1 MKGFF
6 KDARTIQ
13 RMGEGPLGGYLV
25 AFAQQLQAK
34 GYAKPSIRR
43 KLQMAAAFSQWLN
56 RKHIQAHQ
64 LTLQHISGYLLSRG
78 RAGFRPHRS
87 DRAALLQVL
96 ELLRER
102 SVTTEHIPQPSLTP
116 SGRLLEDY
124 DLYLRKER
132 SLALATRICYRPFV
146 QQFLG
151 DRFGS
156 GPTDLT
162 TLRASDVLTF
172 VQRNAGRLRGKRV
185 HLVTAAL
192 RSFLQFARYRCQI
205 TLDLAA
211 CVPTVASWSL
221 STLPKSLPPAQV
233 AQVLACCN
241 QQSPLG
247 KRDYAILLLLA
258 RLGLRAGEV
267 ARLTLEDLDWESG
280 CITVHGKMGRVDQL
294 PLPTDVGTA
303 IVAYL
308 KGGRPHQSGTR
319 RLFLRFAAPLCGFAG
334 QKAVGSVVKRALA
347 KAGIDSP
354 RKGAHQFRHTL
365 ASELLRKGH
374 SLSEI
379 GEILRHRSPDTTAI
393 YAKVDLRSLRSL
405 ALRWPGGER

>member
-1 MKGFF
+1 MVICCPAAEPVSAPTVVIEPLCSKSWSCFASGASRQNTSRNRASPPAE
-6 KDARTIQ
+6 DYLRITIFICE
-13 RMGEGPLGGYLV
+13 RNAPWLWPLGSVTDLLCSNFWV
-25 AFAQQLQAK
+25 TAL
-34 GYAKPSIRR
+34 
-43 KLQMAAAFSQWLN
+43 AAAPL
-56 RKHIQAHQ
+56 
-64 LTLQHISGYLLSRG
+64 ISR
-78 RAGFRPHRS
+78 H
-87 DRAALLQVL
+87 
-96 ELLRER
+96 
-102 SVTTEHIPQPSLTP
+102 SVP
-116 SGRLLEDY
+116 
-124 DLYLRKER
+124 
-132 SLALATRICYRPFV
+132 ATF
-146 QQFLG
+146 
-151 DRFGS
+151 
-156 GPTDLT
+156 
-162 TLRASDVLTF
+162 LTF

-192 RSFLQFARYRCQI
+192 RSFLQFARYRGQI

-233 AQVLACCN
+233 EQVLACCN

-303 IVAYL
+303 IAAYL
-308 KGGRPHQSGTR
+308 KDGRPHQSGTR